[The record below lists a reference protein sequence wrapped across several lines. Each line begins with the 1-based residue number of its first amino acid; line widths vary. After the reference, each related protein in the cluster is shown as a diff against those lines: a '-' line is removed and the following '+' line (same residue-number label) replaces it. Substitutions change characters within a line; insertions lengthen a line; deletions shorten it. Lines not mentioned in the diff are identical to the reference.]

1 MNARF
6 LAEALLSDIKYV
18 SSVMLDMCE
27 NFTEVLGSLY
37 LMD

>member
-18 SSVMLDMCE
+18 SSVILDMYE
-27 NFTEVLGSLY
+27 NFRSTWEST
-37 LMD
+37 